1 MIKKK
6 IRKSADNA
14 MATFLAIDEDI
25 NPLILILNFRST
37 KIVHDFLLKK
47 YRSWFPCFEKCI
59 LFMS

>member
-14 MATFLAIDEDI
+14 MATFLAIDEDR

-47 YRSWFPCFEKCI
+47 YRLAFPLLK
-59 LFMS
+59 